1 MEKIGMTKP
10 KLKKNRITQ
19 VFASFLVLALSVTLT
34 GCAGINRKESKK
46 IDTSKEQRY
55 AYPLAT
61 ASPEDTVTQIYAEK
75 FAEEVEKLSDGRIK
89 IQVYPNSVLGGDRE
103 LLESCYDGDVPF
115 VAWLCGP
122 GIPSNV
128 HKPES
133 SKFCRF

>member
-75 FAEEVEKLSDGRIK
+75 FAEENDEFFEGIHDTGLSKQCSGR
-89 IQVYPNSVLGGDRE
+89 
-103 LLESCYDGDVPF
+103 
-115 VAWLCGP
+115 
-122 GIPSNV
+122 
-128 HKPES
+128 
-133 SKFCRF
+133 